1 MTNFFQRTFIIALL
15 SFVAQLFMP
24 FWIVAVIAAIVSLLT
39 ADSAVSGFA
48 SGSLAISTLWL
59 IAILYLDISTFSVL
73 TNKMTAIF
81 SLPSKTYLILSTVS
95 IGALL
100 GGMGAATGALLRQLF
115 IGTDR

>member
-15 SFVAQLFMP
+15 SGVAQLFMP

-39 ADSAVSGFA
+39 ADNAISGFA
-48 SGSLAISTLWL
+48 SGALAISTLWM

-73 TNKMTAIF
+73 TNKMTTLFA
-81 SLPSKTYLILSTVS
+81 LPSKTSLILFTIF

-100 GGMGAATGALLRQLF
+100 GGMGASTGALLRQLF
-115 IGTDR
+115 VGTDR